1 VSVRTVGL
9 VGGGTMGQGIA
20 VTCAAAG
27 LDVLLRERTA
37 ETATRA
43 LEEIGTT
50 LEGEIARWRRTEAE
64 KEAILARIRTVDS
77 LGALEAV
84 EIVVECV
91 DEDLELKAGI
101 FQELDRICAPEAIL
115 ATNSSSLSVTEI
127 AARTGRADRVIG
139 LHFLPPVP
147 KVPLVEVV
155 RGLGTSD
162 ETFRRAMDFVRL
174 LGKTGIEVFEY
185 PGYVTTRVILPFLN
199 EAMHVVME
207 GVATAESVDTSMKLG
222 YGLPVG
228 PLALADQI
236 GLDEVSRWMQYLCD
250 ELGDLKYRP
259 CPLLRKMV
267 RAGHLGVKTG
277 RGFFV
282 YEEGGGEDGAA
293 EPPPR

>member
-1 VSVRTVGL
+1 
-9 VGGGTMGQGIA
+9 MGQGIA
-20 VTCAAAG
+20 IACAGAG

-43 LEEIGTT
+43 LEEIGEA
-50 LEGEIARWRRTEAE
+50 LERDIAKWQRTEAE
-64 KEAILARIRTVDS
+64 KKALLARIRAVDS
-77 LGALEAV
+77 LGALEAAG
-84 EIVVECV
+84 IVVECV

-101 FQELDRICAPEAIL
+101 FRELDEVCPPENIL

-127 AARTGRADRVIG
+127 AARTRHSDRVIG

-162 ETFRRAMDFVRL
+162 ETFRQAMDFVRL

-207 GVATAESVDTSMKLG
+207 GVATAEAVDTSMKLG

-236 GLDEVSRWMQYLCD
+236 GLDEVSRWMQYLFD

-282 YEEGGGEDGAA
+282 YEEHDEDAAA
-293 EPPPR
+293 EPLAR